1 MKTALLNFFKRFKN
15 YPNYF
20 SNNSDYEIKKIE
32 ALSKKINITFTN
44 PSLYIKALT
53 HRSYL
58 ELSNDAEKSNE
69 RLEFL
74 GDSILGVLVAEYL
87 FRDFPDEDEGF
98 LTKTRSHIVDKHA
111 LAEAAERIDL
121 SDFILYD
128 SRFIKSSDKGIKTI
142 SADCFEALIGAIYLD
157 CGLEDARKFVSKW
170 IIKPNL
176 KSGKYQIDKNYKG
189 QLLEFTHANNMSPPE
204 YVLIKEEG
212 PDHNK
217 IFSVRVIIDGETTGI
232 GEGRNKKTAE
242 QNAAKNSLSNL
253 NS

>member
-1 MKTALLNFFKRFKN
+1 LKTTLLNLFKRFKN
-15 YPNYF
+15 SSNYS
-20 SNNSDYEIKKIE
+20 SNNSSYEIKKID
-32 ALSKKINITFTN
+32 ALSKKININFTN

-58 ELSNDAEKSNE
+58 ELSNEAEKSNE

-74 GDSILGVLVAEYL
+74 GDSILGLLAAEYL
-87 FRDFPDEDEGF
+87 FREFPNEDEGF
-98 LTKTRSHIVDKHA
+98 LTKIRSHIVDKFA
-111 LAEAAERIDL
+111 LAEASERMHL

-128 SRFIKSSDKGIKTI
+128 NRFIKSSDKGIKTI

-157 CGLEDARKFVSKW
+157 CGLEKARKFVSQW

-176 KSGKYQIDKNYKG
+176 KSGNYQIDKNYKG
-189 QLLEFTHANNMSPPE
+189 QLLEFTHANKMSPPE
-204 YVLIKEEG
+204 YLLIKEEG

-242 QNAAKNSLSNL
+242 QNAAKNSLSTL